1 MKGGKTGSMKPRRFC
16 HLTMHKRLKIEQMNR
31 EKYTIQEIAK
41 AVGVHYTTV
50 WRELKRG
57 QVVQRTTELI
67 DREVY
72 CADVAERKYR
82 ENLAAKGPELKIAND
97 RELAD
102 YLENLML
109 KDRYSPAA
117 ALAKIK
123 EEGRVFSVEISEW
136 TLYSYITK
144 GVFRTLTNKDLPM
157 RGEKKRKHRKVQPA
171 RAPAGD
177 SIEERDPAVEMRECF
192 GDWEMDT
199 VESGKKKKKKNQG
212 KETKRLLVMTERKTR
227 TELLWMMPNGKTESV
242 VRTLDALERKIGTAA
257 FRQIFRSITVDNG
270 SEFANC
276 KGLQRSC
283 LGKGDRTH
291 VYYCHPYSSWE
302 RGSNENCNRM
312 VRRWWPKGTDFST
325 ISVKA
330 VRTVQKWINEYP
342 REVLGWKCA
351 AAVFNEQ
358 LAGLGL
364 EGVLAC
370 P

>member
-117 ALAKIK
+117 VLAKIK

-192 GDWEMDT
+192 GDWEMDLIVGKGQKGAILT
-199 VESGKKKKKKNQG
+199 LCERSVNYMMMGRLPQGKKPEAVAEAVIRMLMPF
-212 KETKRLLVMTERKTR
+212 KEHVLT
-227 TELLWMMPNGKTESV
+227 
-242 VRTLDALERKIGTAA
+242 
-257 FRQIFRSITVDNG
+257 ITTDNG
-270 SEFANC
+270 GEFRCHRKSAERLATTVYFADSYASWQ
-276 KGLQRSC
+276 KGAIEKTNKLIRQ
-283 LGKGDRTH
+283 
-291 VYYCHPYSSWE
+291 YI
-302 RGSNENCNRM
+302 
-312 VRRWWPKGTDFST
+312 PKGTDFRLLT
-325 ISVKA
+325 DEFI
-330 VRTVQKWINEYP
+330 RNVQYKINRRP
-342 REVLGWKCA
+342 REKLNFYTPKECFFKLFA
-351 AAVFNEQ
+351 
-358 LAGLGL
+358 
-364 EGVLAC
+364 
-370 P
+370 